1 LKTITLNQEMQL
13 IGLRA
18 LADQHNKILRD
29 IEKAATE
36 ILGSEDWVM
45 DYIYESADLDYV
57 LSTLKIKVKD

>member
-1 LKTITLNQEMQL
+1 MKTITSNQELQL

-18 LADQHNKILRD
+18 LAEQHNKFLRE

-36 ILGSEDWVM
+36 ILGNEDWVC

-57 LSTLKIKVKD
+57 LNALKIKVKD

>member
-18 LADQHNKILRD
+18 LADEHNKFLRE

-36 ILGSEDWVM
+36 ILGNEDWAS
-45 DYIYESADLDYV
+45 DYIYSSADLDYI